1 VSTSPSSALIH
12 KYSLK
17 SRAHIGNTSMS
28 SDISLLM
35 ASQALAAPGK
45 AVWDPFAGTGSML
58 LTCVEF
64 GCVAWGS
71 DIDGRQMRGVSSSTR
86 EKRLERAR
94 KEGISEGRSALQL
107 RLALFSQRQRLTRP
121 FVPADTP
128 GILHSATQYGTK
140 DRIIDLM
147 TFDVTRNPF
156 RMGQMFD
163 ACIPG
168 LHVLHRQV
176 LVG

>member
-1 VSTSPSSALIH
+1 MSTSPSSALIH

-35 ASQALAAPGK
+35 ASQALASPGK

-58 LTCVEF
+58 LTCAEF
-64 GCVAWGS
+64 GCVVWGS

-94 KEGISEGRSALQL
+94 KEGISEGRSCHCGLVRVVASRLQ
-107 RLALFSQRQRLTRP
+107 
-121 FVPADTP
+121 
-128 GILHSATQYGTK
+128 G
-140 DRIIDLM
+140 
-147 TFDVTRNPF
+147 
-156 RMGQMFD
+156 
-163 ACIPG
+163 
-168 LHVLHRQV
+168 
-176 LVG
+176 